1 MKDAP
6 LGATGESKG
15 NRPIDKVL
23 RPGSNE
29 VSHSPRSILRNRA
42 LPAVFAA
49 SLVCVS
55 SATADWLVLKNG
67 ARSEVRAVQIHER
80 FIVAVTLNGKNWSL
94 ILEAVD
100 VETTRALNGMSENE
114 RLSPGWPRPD
124 VPADVVTTA
133 RTAPETVDRRPGP
146 PGSQTGTEPRTSVVP
161 PPPTSPPPTSPPPRP
176 EGEVVRSGE
185 DGAETRLALFL
196 NGVTGSSDFGVTESR
211 SFSIFKEIA
220 TLDVNYRESSR
231 RSGYEFGA
239 MVRIRGPVGIVASA
253 ELIDS
258 APSAT
263 YRNRLPHPFFY
274 DRLRELS
281 GEQHLSRSERA
292 LHLDPVLSLDFGP
305 RLSVDVFSGV
315 SMFFTETEVLDEI
328 LYEEVFPYDSLV
340 SKGTTFRRMEARPLG
355 YNLGASMTLR
365 LLGVLGMN
373 FGLRYSRAEVRLDL
387 AEGREIH
394 FDTGGLRFGAGL
406 SILIP

>member
-1 MKDAP
+1 
-6 LGATGESKG
+6 
-15 NRPIDKVL
+15 VL
-23 RPGSNE
+23 R
-29 VSHSPRSILRNRA
+29 
-42 LPAVFAA
+42 
-49 SLVCVS
+49 
-55 SATADWLVLKNG
+55 NG

-80 FIVAVTLNGKNWSL
+80 FIVAVTLNNKNWSL
-94 ILEAVD
+94 ALESVD

-124 VPADVVTTA
+124 APADVVTTA

-161 PPPTSPPPTSPPPRP
+161 PPPTSPPATSPPPRL
-176 EGEVVRSGE
+176 EGKAVRSAE

-196 NGVTGSSDFGVTESR
+196 NGVTESSDFGLTESR
-211 SFSIFKEIA
+211 SFPIFRETA

-231 RSGYEFGA
+231 SGYEFGA
-239 MVRIRGPVGIVASA
+239 LVRILGPVGIVASV
-253 ELIDS
+253 ELFDS

-281 GEQHLSRSERA
+281 GEQPDLSWSERA
-292 LHLDPVLSLDFGP
+292 LHVDPVLSLDFGP

-315 SMFFTETEVLDEI
+315 SMFFTETELLDEI

-355 YNLGASMTLR
+355 YNLGVSTTLR

-373 FGLRYSRAEVRLDL
+373 FGLRYSRAGVRLDL
-387 AEGREIH
+387 AEGEITSTPADCVSERASE
-394 FDTGGLRFGAGL
+394 F
-406 SILIP
+406 